1 LLRVMIAGGGTTGHV
16 SPGLA
21 VADVLRSRGAEVLF
35 VGTARGPE
43 SRIVPQ
49 AGFAFT
55 EVDVIGRDRGTL
67 TVRNARAVAKLLRA
81 TMRCLGIVSQF
92 RPTVI
97 LGTGGYVSL
106 PAAFA
111 ARLSAVPLVLH
122 EQNSIPGLA
131 NRVAKRF
138 AVAVGVSFPGSE
150 TLFGESAVIV
160 GNPVRAEI
168 AGLDRSALR
177 DQATHFFELGPD
189 EPTLLVF
196 GGSQGAQ
203 SINEAVIEAASE
215 LRASGMQVLH
225 LCGTEKLEATT
236 AAVGKLKLELGS
248 DFTYRVVGYTDRM
261 DLAYSCAD
269 LALCRA
275 GASTIAELAAVGLP
289 ALLVPLPF
297 SLDNDQRHNA
307 EAVVAAGGGRMILNA
322 DLTPARV
329 ASEVKELLFD
339 RLELEAMGKAIGSMA
354 RLDAAD
360 RLADLVMGA
369 ASP

>member
-1 LLRVMIAGGGTTGHV
+1 LLRVLIAGGGTTGHL

-21 VADVLRSRGAEVLF
+21 VADVLRSRGAEILF

-49 AGFAFT
+49 SGFAFT

-67 TVRNARAVAKLLRA
+67 NPRNVRAVTKLLRA
-81 TMRCLGIVSQF
+81 TVRCRGIMSRF
-92 RPTVI
+92 RPNVI

-111 ARLSAVPLVLH
+111 ARLAGVPLVLH

-131 NRVAKRF
+131 NRVAKGF
-138 AVAVGVSFPGSE
+138 AVGVGVSFPGSE
-150 TLFGESAVIV
+150 RFFGEGAVVV

-168 AGLDRSALR
+168 AGLDRYAMREQAL
-177 DQATHFFELGPD
+177 DYFKLAAD
-189 EPTLLVF
+189 KPTLLVF
-196 GGSQGAQ
+196 GGSQGAH
-203 SINEAVIEAASE
+203 SINEAAIGAASE
-215 LRASGMQVLH
+215 LQACGVQVLH
-225 LCGTEKLEATT
+225 LCGEAKLEATN
-236 AAVGKLKLELGS
+236 AAISALKLERADA
-248 DFTYRVVGYTDRM
+248 DFIYRVVGYTDRM
-261 DLAYSCAD
+261 NLAYSSAD

-297 SLDNDQRHNA
+297 SLDEDQRHNA
-307 EAVVAAGGGRMILNA
+307 EAVVAVGGARMIGNA
-322 DLTPARV
+322 DLSPGKLA
-329 ASEVKELLFD
+329 AEVMELLFD
-339 RLELEAMGKAIGSMA
+339 RPQLEKMSTAIASMA
-354 RLDAAD
+354 RPDAAD
-360 RLADLVMGA
+360 RLADLVMA